1 MISKWPYHPLGQI
14 RRYCHTSIKNRKG
27 VSMQRYI
34 IIVFGSLI
42 ICLFQMTGWS
52 APETH
57 SPTVGSKRVLVLFSY
72 NYNYVSQQKIID
84 GLESARKTADMR
96 SCEFVHE
103 YLDFMFKDKE
113 LSLVIRNLLLKK
125 YEKQRFDLIITIYE
139 PALDFLLNEGKDF
152 LPESPCLA
160 IFAIE
165 RPNMTRAG
173 QPVIQI
179 PLRSD
184 PQGTLE
190 LALKFFPKT
199 RGVCFVSGA
208 NQSDKSFETQA
219 RIAFA
224 PWQRKLEFN
233 YTSDRSVDEVMK
245 KVAILKP
252 GNIVIYSR
260 VSSDITGKQFVPSE
274 IAYVLAKVSA
284 VPVFCLTSSHI
295 DTGAI
300 GGSLID
306 FEALGSMLNR
316 TIVTLGEGT
325 PLAIESASQYI
336 RPMFDWNE
344 IRHWKID
351 TDLLPTGSVIINRS
365 PTLWDQY
372 KQIVIGVLMV
382 FVTLTG
388 LIVALMIKIRN
399 ASLIAEIEERKQ
411 VQKMVQSANAYN
423 RGLIEASLDPLLTIG
438 PDGRITDVNLATEY
452 ATGCRREE
460 LIGTDFADY
469 FTEPERARAGYQ
481 QVFKEG
487 CVQDYELNIRRR
499 DGSTMPV
506 RYNASIYKDNKDQL
520 LGVFAAARDITRIKQ
535 AEEERFAL
543 ERKLL
548 QAKKAESL
556 GCMAGAIAHHYNNL
570 LSVVMG
576 NLELF
581 MEFTPLAASDAERL
595 TEAMKAARRAADLS
609 SLMLTF
615 LGQASGNQE
624 PMDLSDICRGCLP
637 TLQES
642 IPKKVNLEVNLL
654 SSGPAIKANTFQIR
668 QVLTHLITNAVE
680 AIGENGGFIHLNV
693 KTVLPVEIPEAF
705 RRPLEWQ
712 PQDNLYACLEVADS
726 GCGIST
732 ETMDKLFDPF
742 FTSKFTGRG
751 LGLPVVLGIVK
762 AHGGAVAVESR
773 LNQGSVFRVILPIS
787 VENMTRKSEMSAS
800 SHDIV
805 EGIITVLLVED
816 DPAVRKMTRAMLD
829 RLGFIVLEAKDG
841 VEALDVYKQN
851 KDVIRVVLSDL
862 TMPRM
867 DGWATIEALHRIDP
881 NLPVILASGYDQ
893 AQVMEGDHSDLPQAF
908 LNKPYQLSELSETI
922 RNVLKK
928 MQMGG

>member
-1 MISKWPYHPLGQI
+1 
-14 RRYCHTSIKNRKG
+14 
-27 VSMQRYI
+27 MQRFI
-34 IIVFGSLI
+34 RIVFCTLI
-42 ICLFQMTGWS
+42 ICLVHMSGWS
-52 APETH
+52 VPETH
-57 SPTVGSKRVLVLFSY
+57 SPTMGPKRVLVLFSY
-72 NYNYVSQQKIID
+72 NYNYISQQKIIE

-199 RGVCFVSGA
+199 RGVYFVSGA
-208 NQSDKSFETQA
+208 NQSDKSFEVQA
-219 RIAFA
+219 RETFA

-233 YTSDRSVDEVMK
+233 YTSNRSVDEVMK
-245 KVAILKP
+245 RVANLKP

-260 VSSDITGKQFVPSE
+260 VSSDIMGRQYVARE
-274 IAYVLAKVSA
+274 IAYVLAKVSS

-295 DTGAI
+295 DTGTI

-306 FEALGSMLNR
+306 FEALGSMLSR

-325 PLAIESASQYI
+325 PLAIEPASQYI
-336 RPMFDWNE
+336 KPMFDWHE
-344 IRHWKID
+344 IRRWKIN
-351 TDLLPTGSVIINRS
+351 TDLLPPDSVIINRS

-399 ASLIAEIEERKQ
+399 TALIVEIGERKQ
-411 VQKMVQSANAYN
+411 VQMMALSANAYN
-423 RGLIEASLDPLLTIG
+423 RGLIEASLDPLVTIG
-438 PDGRITDVNLATEY
+438 PDGTITDVNLATEF

-469 FTEPERARAGYQ
+469 FTEPERARDGYQ

-535 AEEERFAL
+535 AEEERLAL

-556 GCMAGAIAHHYNNL
+556 GRMAGAIAHNYNNL

-576 NLELF
+576 NLELY
-581 MEFTPLAASDAERL
+581 MELTPLSAFDTERL

-615 LGQASGNQE
+615 LGQASGNHE

-642 IPKKVNLEVNLL
+642 IPKELNFEVNLL
-654 SSGPAIKANTFQIR
+654 LSGPAIKANAFQIR
-668 QVLTHLITNAVE
+668 QVLTHLIANAVE
-680 AIGENGGFIHLNV
+680 AIGENSGFVRLNV
-693 KTVLPVEIPEAF
+693 KTVSPVEICETF
-705 RRPLEWQ
+705 RQPLEWQ

-762 AHGGAVAVESR
+762 AHGGAVTVESG
-773 LNQGSVFRVILPIS
+773 LNQGSVFRVVLPIS
-787 VENMTRKSEMSAS
+787 VENMTRKAEMSAR

-805 EGIITVLLVED
+805 EGSTVLLVED
-816 DPAVRKMTRAMLD
+816 DPGVRKMARAMLEC
-829 RLGFIVLEAKDG
+829 LGFKVLEAKDG

-851 KDVIRVVLSDL
+851 KETIRLVLSDL
-862 TMPRM
+862 TMPHM

-893 AQVMEGDHSDLPQAF
+893 AQVMEGHHSDLPQAF
-908 LNKPYQLSELSETI
+908 LNKPYQLSELRETI
-922 RNVLKK
+922 SNVLKK
-928 MQMGG
+928 